1 MKEMSGVQI
10 TMAFWK
16 SIMSTIP
23 NFFEVM
29 ERFKNYSYY
38 YDTVMRD
45 LKHTDE
51 MVAVTPPDEL
61 DQALELALQQK
72 HCRMTL
78 NPLVSTFIVVE
89 Q

>member
-23 NFFEVM
+23 DFFEVM

-45 LKHTDE
+45 MPYLFVKSS
-51 MVAVTPPDEL
+51 VA
-61 DQALELALQQK
+61 
-72 HCRMTL
+72 L
-78 NPLVSTFIVVE
+78 NLS
-89 Q
+89 